1 MEKAHLFIQSPFVYE
16 VLIHETDELHRCQ
29 LIRKPCHESQKLS
42 QKFEEEKDEGRREG
56 WY

>member
-1 MEKAHLFIQSPFVYE
+1 MERAHLFIQSPFVYE